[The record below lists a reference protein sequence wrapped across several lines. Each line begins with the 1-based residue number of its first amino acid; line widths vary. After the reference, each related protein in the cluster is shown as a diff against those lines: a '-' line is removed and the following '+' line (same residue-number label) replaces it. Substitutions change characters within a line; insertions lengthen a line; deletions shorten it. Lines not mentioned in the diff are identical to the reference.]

1 MIHSRDSMNEC
12 PREASGIIRWALQG
26 LDLLLVRDYVVSTPF
41 KSITVVISQNGWD
54 SSPRYW

>member
-1 MIHSRDSMNEC
+1 MLSTKIQEFSWMIHSRDSMNEC

-41 KSITVVISQNGWD
+41 KSIS
-54 SSPRYW
+54 Y